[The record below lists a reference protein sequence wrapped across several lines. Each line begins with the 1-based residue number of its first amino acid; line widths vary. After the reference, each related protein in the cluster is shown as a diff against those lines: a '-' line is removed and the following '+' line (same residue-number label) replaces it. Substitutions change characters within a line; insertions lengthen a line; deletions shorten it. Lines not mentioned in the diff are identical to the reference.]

1 MRSNKQTLGINGTR
15 TSGLDVRRENVSAAV
30 AVANI
35 VKSSLGPIGL
45 DKMLVDAAGDVIV
58 TNDGAT
64 ILKRLDVE
72 HPAAR
77 MLVDLAQLQDQEVG
91 DGTTSVVIVAAELL
105 KRAQELVLQGIH
117 PTSIISG
124 YKIALKEG
132 IKYLQETL
140 SMPVSALSREIL
152 LNIARTSMSSKILST
167 ESDLFSRI
175 AVDAIMSVQ
184 SVNEVTGDATYP
196 RKAVGILKQH
206 GKSARE
212 SVLINGFALNASRAA
227 QGMPTSVNEAKIA
240 LVDFDLRAVKMKL
253 GIAITLSD
261 PTKAEEIKKREL
273 DITKERI
280 EKMIRAGAN
289 VILTTW
295 GIEDTMLKY
304 MVEAKVIGCRRVAK
318 DDLRRIARATG
329 GTIVHTMCDLEG
341 EEVFDPAWLGQAAKM
356 TEERFA
362 DDECM
367 IIHGTRG
374 VCSSI
379 VLRGANSF
387 VLDEME
393 RAMNDSLWAV
403 ARTLEARSVVPGGGA
418 VEVALSVHLE
428 NFARTL
434 GSREQLAI
442 GQFAEA
448 LLVIPKTLA
457 MNAALDATELLA
469 QLRVEHSKTAA
480 TAEDPK
486 SRTKYMG
493 LDLHE
498 GRLVDNVTAGVLEP
512 QPSKIKS
519 LQFATEAAI
528 TILRIDDKVQLNP
541 DEEDEQ
547 RRR

>member
-1 MRSNKQTLGINGTR
+1 MMRSNKQALGINGQR
-15 TSGLDVRRENVSAAV
+15 TSGLEIRKENVTAAV

-45 DKMLVDAAGDVIV
+45 DKMLVDETGDVIV

-77 MLVDLAQLQDQEVG
+77 MLVDLAQLQDQEIG

-124 YKIALKEG
+124 YKIALREG
-132 IKYLQETL
+132 VNYLRETL
-140 SMPVSALSREIL
+140 STPVDKLGKDALQ
-152 LNIARTSMSSKILST
+152 NIARTSMSSKILST
-167 ESDLFSRI
+167 DSDHFSKMC
-175 AVDAIMSVQ
+175 VDAITSIAT
-184 SVNEVTGDATYP
+184 VNEMTGDVHYP

-206 GKSARE
+206 GKSAKE
-212 SVLINGFALNASRAA
+212 SVLIDGFALNAARAA
-227 QGMPTSVNEAKIA
+227 QGMPTSVKNAKIA

-253 GIAITLSD
+253 GISITLTD
-261 PTKAEEIKKREL
+261 PTKAEEIKRREL

-280 EKMIRAGAN
+280 EKMIKAGAN
-289 VILTTW
+289 VILTSW
-295 GIEDTMLKY
+295 GIEDTMMKY
-304 MVEAKVIGCRRVAK
+304 MVDAGVIGCRRVGK
-318 DDLRRIARATG
+318 DDLRRIAKSTG
-329 GTIVHTMCDLEG
+329 GRIVYTMCDLEG
-341 EEVFDPAWLGQAAKM
+341 EEVFDASWLGSASSVA
-356 TEERFA
+356 EERFA
-362 DDECM
+362 DDEC
-367 IIHGTRG
+367 IIIKGTKG
-374 VCSSI
+374 VCASI

-393 RAMNDSLWAV
+393 RSMNDSLWAV
-403 ARTLEARSVVPGGGA
+403 ARTLEAQSVVAGGGA
-418 VEVALSVHLE
+418 VEVAMSVYLE

-442 GQFAEA
+442 AQFAEA

-469 QLRVEHSKTAA
+469 QLRVEHGA
-480 TAEDPK
+480 TAGNPK
-486 SRTKYMG
+486 GDSRYMG
-493 LDLHE
+493 LDLHTGE
-498 GRLVDNVTAGVLEP
+498 IVNNIKMGVLEP

-528 TILRIDDKVQLNP
+528 TILRIDDKVQLYP
-541 DEEDEQ
+541 EDEDQ
-547 RRR
+547 KRR